1 MQTRTSI
8 IHNEIDSFQS
18 RGTIDARI
26 NGEISIDDGRI
37 KPAARDAY
45 YRIKAHLSG
54 LKERLSM
61 LISQQNDELVGLD
74 SEIDTTKEK
83 LNSINTASRFK
94 IFLHIHYLGGLLY
107 LEISCFQGVDS
118 KRLGLGGSGIQID
131 RTMGLS
137 YSYRIAPFC
146 KICNRQVLGTN
157 LENGSKNMK
166 KLIAGIYI
174 SGWW

>member
-18 RGTIDARI
+18 RGSIDARI

-83 LNSINTASRFK
+83 LNSIKPQTIGQASR
-94 IFLHIHYLGGLLY
+94 
-107 LEISCFQGVDS
+107 
-118 KRLGLGGSGIQID
+118 
-131 RTMGLS
+131 
-137 YSYRIAPFC
+137 
-146 KICNRQVLGTN
+146 
-157 LENGSKNMK
+157 
-166 KLIAGIYI
+166 I
-174 SGWW
+174 SGVSPSDINVLLIYMGR